1 MTSPSWLP
9 TEDQIK
15 AHIARQREERIRMAQ
30 RVCDGPQTIL
40 MPTGGIQSQRKGYAP
55 PVIRPPEQR
64 EQVPERVIVI
74 VLAIVCVVPLIVWAA
89 MQWGSK

>member
-1 MTSPSWLP
+1 MTPPSWLP

-40 MPTGGIQSQRKGYAP
+40 MPKGGMQAQRSAYRQPIKPPPDPRP
-55 PVIRPPEQR
+55 PVAEWLILGAL
-64 EQVPERVIVI
+64 VV
-74 VLAIVCVVPLIVWAA
+74 ACFVPLIVWAA